1 MHTYVQNKIIKY
13 SEEYLIED
21 IKNYKYLTFGN
32 VPVAGQ
38 DDAELYRQL
47 LEAMDIMGI
56 SKEEQS
62 GE

>member
-1 MHTYVQNKIIKY
+1 MKLLIK
-13 SEEYLIED
+13 SAEEYLIED

-32 VPVAGQ
+32 VSVAGQ

-56 SKEEQS
+56 AKEEQS
-62 GE
+62 CA